1 MGEQTEVPKGNRPDG
16 FQARREPSE
25 GAVARGVG
33 RDGAEPAASSLQ
45 PAGRREAEGVP
56 SHRALEGLGGRGGV
70 RYFMFLKVFT
80 ARGARLWRS
89 KNEAEGR
96 DREAAG
102 VACVWPGPWRWGQR
116 SWRMI

>member
-16 FQARREPSE
+16 FQAGREPSE

-56 SHRALEGLGGRGGV
+56 SHRALEGLGGAGGDAL
-70 RYFMFLKVFT
+70 FHVFK
-80 ARGARLWRS
+80 GVHCSRS
-89 KNEAEGR
+89 QVVEEQ
-96 DREAAG
+96 E
-102 VACVWPGPWRWGQR
+102 
-116 SWRMI
+116 